1 VKDRE
6 LDQGWHY
13 LVDNLFA
20 CILSEWKREV
30 KCKAFGRMIRS
41 QFGNASKVILRQDGI
56 RGFVVP
62 TLQGA

>member
-1 VKDRE
+1 MKDRE
-6 LDQGWHY
+6 LGQGWHY

-41 QFGNASKVILRQDGI
+41 QFGNASRLTLRRDESEGST
-56 RGFVVP
+56 FP
-62 TLQGA
+62 ALQGA